1 MLSFYLA
8 MLNKC
13 LMPMKVPDYQRLP
26 RKLDDR
32 QHRKD
37 IYASIYKR
45 QMSQYSNK
53 TVTLNISLVYLV
65 KQWLLLSHQMIIIS
79 CPLIANEIRAW
90 LLHYSRPVLS
100 RILLSTYL
108 NQYALLCGPCLCYL
122 GKKIVKKDEDKSQ
135 IVLDDF
141 TQSLPT
147 IYCK

>member
-1 MLSFYLA
+1 MLSFYRT

-13 LMPMKVPDYQRLP
+13 LMPMKVPDSIKTLP

-32 QHRKD
+32 QQRID
-37 IYASIYKR
+37 IYASIYKH

-53 TVTLNISLVYLV
+53 TITLKISLVYLV

-108 NQYALLCGPCLCYL
+108 NQYVLLVWAMFMLL
-122 GKKIVKKDEDKSQ
+122 GRENWQKGRR
-135 IVLDDF
+135 
-141 TQSLPT
+141 
-147 IYCK
+147 